1 MSPQEKPRDLFHCVG
16 IIFFLL
22 GLGTLLPWNFFITA
36 IPYFEKKL
44 RGNFSAGWEPA
55 GNETTSKPPPVPDC
69 KDEFSFSN
77 WLALLS
83 QLPLLLFTFLNS
95 LLYRCISDKVRIL
108 GSLIAIL
115 FLFVLTAILVK
126 VTMSPQSFFSITM
139 ASVWFINSFC
149 AVLQGSLFGLLGSF
163 PQKYSTLFL
172 SGQGVAGMFAAIAM
186 LLSKASGLDDQSS
199 ALIYFVTP
207 CAGTLVS
214 IGCYLLLPHQSF
226 TCYYLDK
233 RPLEDL
239 GYELETKAGLL
250 SPEDGPTL
258 VADSSKGEPLNV
270 TNGNAVV
277 VEQDGSACPP
287 EVMNGGSGVGMVAP
301 DPSLFS
307 VLKKIWL
314 LALSIVMDFSITLS
328 VFPAITTKVVSS
340 TQDPYWQ
347 DYFTPVCCFLL
358 FNVMDWLGRSST
370 SYFLW
375 PQKHLRLLPA
385 AVGLR
390 IVLIPMFLLCN
401 IPRQTNWPVLFPHDA
416 WFVVLMVVFSLSN
429 GYFVSL
435 TMCLAPKQVQPEE
448 SELAGAIMTFFLALG
463 LSCGAAL
470 SFLLKLL
477 LPQSPSCL

>member
-1 MSPQEKPRDLFHCVG
+1 MGFSPSRFHFVG

-36 IPYFEKKL
+36 IPYFKERL
-44 RGNFSAGWEPA
+44 RGNCSAGWEATENRTALNPQ
-55 GNETTSKPPPVPDC
+55 PVSTC
-69 KDEFSFSN
+69 EDEFSFSN
-77 WLALLS
+77 WLTLLS

-95 LLYRCISDKVRIL
+95 ILYRCISDKVRIL
-108 GSLIAIL
+108 GSLTGIL
-115 FLFVLTAILVK
+115 FLFVLTAILVT

-172 SGQGVAGMFAAIAM
+172 SGQGMAGMFAAIAM
-186 LLSKASGLDDQSS
+186 VLSMASGLGFRSS

-207 CAGTLVS
+207 CVGTLVS
-214 IGCYLLLPHQSF
+214 IACFLLLPHQAF
-226 TCYYLDK
+226 TRYYLDK
-233 RPLEDL
+233 RPQEILRC
-239 GYELETKAGLL
+239 ELETKAGLL
-250 SPEDGPTL
+250 SPEDGSAL
-258 VADSSKGEPLNV
+258 VADSSKGEPLPV
-270 TNGNAVV
+270 KNGKAIVA
-277 VEQDGSACPP
+277 EQGGSACLP
-287 EVMNGGSGVGMVAP
+287 EIMNGGSGVGMDAP
-301 DPSLFS
+301 SPSLFG

-328 VFPAITTKVVSS
+328 VFPAITTRIVSS
-340 TQDPYWQ
+340 SRDESWQ
-347 DYFTPVCCFLL
+347 KFFTPVCCFLL

-390 IVLIPMFLLCN
+390 VFLIPMFLLCN
-401 IPRQTNWPVLFPHDA
+401 IQRQSAWPVLFHHDA

-477 LPQSPSCL
+477 L

>member
-1 MSPQEKPRDLFHCVG
+1 MGPQEKPKDTFHCVG

-36 IPYFEKKL
+36 IPYFETRL
-44 RGNFSAGWEPA
+44 RGNCSLGWKSDSLEPLAGGNQTAENQTALNSQPASACE
-55 GNETTSKPPPVPDC
+55 
-69 KDEFSFSN
+69 DEFSFSN
-77 WLALLS
+77 WLTLLS

-95 LLYRCISDKVRIL
+95 VLYRCISDKVRIL
-108 GSLIAIL
+108 GSLTGIL

-126 VTMSPQSFFSITM
+126 VMMSPQSFFSITM

-163 PQKYSTLFL
+163 PQRYSTLFL
-172 SGQGVAGMFAAIAM
+172 SGQGMAGTFAAIAM
-186 LLSKASGLDDQSS
+186 LLSMASGLNLLSS

-207 CAGTLVS
+207 CVGTLLS
-214 IGCYLLLPHQSF
+214 IACYLLLPHQTF
-226 TCYYLDK
+226 TRYYLNK
-233 RPLEDL
+233 RPPEDSRC
-239 GYELETKAGLL
+239 ELETKAGLL
-250 SPEDGPTL
+250 SPENGSAL

-270 TNGNAVV
+270 KNGDAVV
-277 VEQDGSACPP
+277 MEKGGSACPP
-287 EVMNGGSGVGMVAP
+287 EIMNGGSEVGMIAP
-301 DPSLFS
+301 NPSLFS

-328 VFPAITTKVVSS
+328 VFPAITTRIASS
-340 TQDPYWQ
+340 SRDQSWQ
-347 DYFTPVCCFLL
+347 KFFTPVCCFLL

-390 IVLIPMFLLCN
+390 VFLIPMFLFCN
-401 IPRQTNWPVLFPHDA
+401 IPRQTEWPVLFHHDA

-435 TMCLAPKQVQPEE
+435 TMCLAPKSSQKRV
-448 SELAGAIMTFFLALG
+448 SWRG
-463 LSCGAAL
+463 
-470 SFLLKLL
+470 
-477 LPQSPSCL
+477 PS